1 MAELTDRDV
10 DLYITH
16 MVGNAEVRRA
26 RAGRF
31 AAEAILHDH
40 KISKLDLAAFVRA
53 REALRIWTHLREGI
67 RDGGNPR
74 MALER
79 MRSSLANGRRN
90 AYAVPMGPGLAAW
103 QEHYVLRERQRVAEL
118 MADEKIVEFLSTVT
132 DGEEGWQ

>member
-1 MAELTDRDV
+1 VSGLTDRDV
-10 DLYITH
+10 DLYVSH

-26 RAGRF
+26 RAGRVV
-31 AAEAILHDH
+31 AEAILHDH
-40 KISKLDLAAFVRA
+40 KISELDLAAFVRA
-53 REALRIWTHLREGI
+53 REALRIWTHLQEGI

-74 MALER
+74 MALEQ
-79 MRSSLANGRRN
+79 MRESLRRRHN
-90 AYAVPMGPGLAAW
+90 DYAVSMTPGLAAW